1 MITSEARVQ
10 TLLFQKLAFKKS
22 ASYLPLPLNM
32 HRERTEGQHSD
43 KGAEGGNS
51 EEDRG
56 PAIRTIHAESGSNR
70 LRTMTLN

>member
-1 MITSEARVQ
+1 M
-10 TLLFQKLAFKKS
+10 
-22 ASYLPLPLNM
+22 Y
-32 HRERTEGQHSD
+32 RERTEGQHSD